1 MKTIHA
7 TFPTR
12 LIKEEAMRNWTKFL
26 AGLVAGGF
34 VLSATAALADE
45 IRVGIT
51 MRMVSENGQKY
62 GQMVMDEI
70 GLINEAGGIN
80 GHQIKATLMN
90 DECKSDK
97 GVANANK
104 LIFQEKVH
112 LLIGSTCSS
121 VSLPIVDVTAKAQ
134 VPQII
139 PHSTNAQITQKG
151 SAWVFRV
158 PVSGRFYA
166 GVNAKY
172 VGENIGKKIAYIC
185 AADAA
190 SQNDCDAMQAQ
201 MKSQHGADP
210 AYVAQVQEKEVDFRT
225 HMQKIKSA
233 GVDGIMVA
241 ALAETMSRALIQ
253 SYEAGIGTD
262 VRRIGSSSASNAPV
276 PKISGDAVKGV
287 FYAAAYSN
295 ADTRPI
301 AKLFNQMV
309 KDRYGI
315 HAPDHD
321 FSQAYDLIRIVE
333 IALNN
338 SDLKLTSS
346 SLAADRTA
354 IRDAIANVKNYQ
366 GLASGPISFCAD
378 ATPQCRDGNKTP
390 VLIAYKKGGEEFE
403 TEVLARVSM
412 PEDFGL

>member
-1 MKTIHA
+1 
-7 TFPTR
+7 
-12 LIKEEAMRNWTKFL
+12 MRNWTRFL

-70 GLINEAGGIN
+70 GIINEAGGIN

-139 PHSTNAQITQKG
+139 PHSTNSQITQKG

-315 HAPDHD
+315 PAPDHD

>member
-1 MKTIHA
+1 
-7 TFPTR
+7 
-12 LIKEEAMRNWTKFL
+12 MRNWTKFL

-139 PHSTNAQITQKG
+139 PHSTNSQITQKG

-390 VLIAYKKGGEEFE
+390 VLIAYKKGGEDFE

>member
-1 MKTIHA
+1 
-7 TFPTR
+7 
-12 LIKEEAMRNWTKFL
+12 MRNWTRFL
-26 AGLVAGGF
+26 AGLVAGGL

-45 IRVGIT
+45 NRVGIT

-295 ADTRPI
+295 ADTRPL

-338 SDLKLTSS
+338 SDLKLPSS

-354 IRDAIANVKNYQ
+354 NREAIANVKNYQ

>member
-1 MKTIHA
+1 
-7 TFPTR
+7 
-12 LIKEEAMRNWTKFL
+12 MRNWTRFL

-315 HAPDHD
+315 PAPDHD

-338 SDLKLTSS
+338 SDLKLTNS

>member
-1 MKTIHA
+1 
-7 TFPTR
+7 
-12 LIKEEAMRNWTKFL
+12 MRNWTKFI

>member
-1 MKTIHA
+1 MKKGNKIISI
-7 TFPTR
+7 FV
-12 LIKEEAMRNWTKFL
+12 L
-26 AGLVAGGF
+26 AGMI
-34 VLSATAALADE
+34 LSAASALAGE
-45 IRVGIT
+45 IRIGIT

-70 GLINEAGGIN
+70 DLINQAGGIN
-80 GHQIKATLMN
+80 GNQIKATLMN

-104 LIFQEKVH
+104 LIFQNKIH

-121 VSLPIVDVTAKAQ
+121 VSLPIVDVTAKAE

-139 PHSTNAQITQKG
+139 PHSTNGKITQKG

-158 PVSGRFYA
+158 PVSGRYYA

-172 VGENIGKKIAYIC
+172 VGENIGMKIAYIC

-190 SQNDCDAMQAQ
+190 SQNDCYAMQKQ
-201 MKSQHGADP
+201 MRMQHGAEP
-210 AYVAQVQEKEVDFRT
+210 VYVAQVQEKEVDFRT

-241 ALAETMSRALIQ
+241 ALAETMARALVQ
-253 SYEAGIGTD
+253 SYEAGIGPD

-276 PKISGDAVKGV
+276 PKIAGDAVKGV
-287 FYAAAYSN
+287 FYAAAYSD
-295 ADTRPI
+295 ADTRPV
-301 AKLFNQMV
+301 ARLFNEMV
-309 KDRYGI
+309 RKRYGI

-338 SDLKLTSS
+338 AKVSLTSS
-346 SLAADRTA
+346 SLKADRAA
-354 IRDAIANVKNYQ
+354 IRDAIAGIRNYQ
-366 GLASGPISFCAD
+366 GLASGPISFCSD
-378 ATPQCRDGNKTP
+378 PSPVCRDGNKTP
-390 VLIAYKKGGEEFE
+390 VLIAYTKGGEQYE
-403 TEVLARVSM
+403 TEILARVTM
-412 PEDFGL
+412 PIDFGL

>member
-1 MKTIHA
+1 
-7 TFPTR
+7 
-12 LIKEEAMRNWTKFL
+12 MRNWTKFL

-112 LLIGSTCSS
+112 LLVGSTCSS